1 MSFEA
6 VNWAWK
12 QRHLSVHEKMV
23 LLALA
28 NRHNP
33 DYGCYPSI
41 RKIVE
46 DVEFSRSTVIRA
58 IKSLQ
63 SCRLIDVQEAK
74 RENGSQ
80 TSNRY
85 ILSFEA
91 VAISKAT
98 QCQSDTPP
106 GVSLTPPPVSEGH
119 PHKQVID
126 KQVSYKQELATKVF
140 NEIWITYPRRQGKGA
155 ARTSWLGACKKVN
168 LYELEEKLKIYI
180 SASKNSD
187 PKFIP
192 MLSTWLNQER
202 WDDEFLAAEKDKT
215 SADFLHSLFQGGVLG
230 IENK

>member
-12 QRHLSVHEKMV
+12 QRYLSVHEKMV

-58 IKSLQ
+58 IKNLQ
-63 SCRLIDVQEAK
+63 AFKLIAVQEAK

-85 ILSFEA
+85 ILAFEG
-91 VAISKAT
+91 
-98 QCQSDTPP
+98 CQPDT
-106 GVSLTPPPVSEGH
+106 TPCVTETLPPVSQRH
-119 PHKQVID
+119 SHKQVIY
-126 KQVSYKQELATKVF
+126 KQVNSNKELDLNVF
-140 NEIWITYPRRQGKGA
+140 DDVWNLYPRKQAKGA
-155 ARTSWLGACKKVN
+155 AKSSWIKACKKISPHD
-168 LYELEEKLKIYI
+168 LERKLKDYI
-180 SASKNSD
+180 LAAQGSD

-202 WDDEFLAAEKDKT
+202 WEDEFAVGEKEKT
-215 SADFLHSLFQGGVLG
+215 STDFLDSLFQGGVLG

>member
-12 QRHLSVHEKMV
+12 QRKLSVHEKMV

-46 DVEFSRSTVIRA
+46 DVEFSRSTVIRSIKNLQAFGLLA
-58 IKSLQ
+58 I
-63 SCRLIDVQEAK
+63 QEAK

-85 ILSFEA
+85 LLAFEK
-91 VAISKAT
+91 VKMGSDT
-98 QCQSDTPP
+98 QCLPDTPP
-106 GVSLTPPPVSEGH
+106 SVSLTPPPVSEGH

-126 KQVSYKQELATKVF
+126 KQVSYKQELAKKF
-140 NEIWITYPRRQGKGA
+140 NDLT
-155 ARTSWLGACKKVN
+155 
-168 LYELEEKLKIYI
+168 
-180 SASKNSD
+180 
-187 PKFIP
+187 PKFSN
-192 MLSTWLNQER
+192 LLV
-202 WDDEFLAAEKDKT
+202 FVVLA
-215 SADFLHSLFQGGVLG
+215 
-230 IENK
+230 

>member
-58 IKSLQ
+58 IKNLQ
-63 SCRLIDVQEAK
+63 ACGLLCVQEAK

-85 ILSFEA
+85 VLSFET
-91 VAISKAT
+91 VHKIST
-98 QCQSDTPP
+98 PQCQSETPP
-106 GVSLTPPPVSEGH
+106 SVSVTPPPVSEGH

-126 KQVSYKQELATKVF
+126 KQVIYKKELSLEVF
-140 NEIWITYPRRQGKGA
+140 EKIWVLYPRRQGKGA
-155 ARTSWLGACKKVN
+155 ARTSWAKACKKVN
-168 LYELEEKLKIYI
+168 SYELEEKLTSYI
-180 SASKNSD
+180 SASKDAD

-215 SADFLHSLFQGGVLG
+215 SSDFLHSLFQGGVLG